1 MKYLLTILVFT
12 ISTNVLMAQKKLSS
26 VETYNMEM
34 GFKETKAKFKA
45 NYDVTKELTLK
56 DGSKII
62 VGQEIKLGESASKLT
77 NTYESIFV
85 GKLTLGGALLAPPT
99 RANTNFK
106 QNDYIVEEIKIKRS
120 MGQVSALFYLKNLTS
135 QGLGQKYVSA
145 SDLSLDNGELDNP
158 NKAMTRAEAIAK
170 LKEGKDLMELDMM
183 TQDEFNALRDELTP
197 IIKGDN

>member
-1 MKYLLTILVFT
+1 MLAV
-12 ISTNVLMAQKKLSS
+12 STNVLIAQKKLSS
-26 VETYNMEM
+26 VETYEMEM

-45 NYDVTKELTLK
+45 NFDVTKELTLK

>member
-12 ISTNVLMAQKKLSS
+12 ISTNVLMSQKLGS
-26 VETYNMEM
+26 VETYDMEM

-45 NYDVTKELTLK
+45 NFDVTKELTLK

-85 GKLTLGGALLAPPT
+85 GRLTLGGALLAPPT

>member
-12 ISTNVLMAQKKLSS
+12 ISTNVLMSQKLGS
-26 VETYNMEM
+26 VETYDMEM

-45 NYDVTKELTLK
+45 NFDVTKELTLK

-85 GKLTLGGALLAPPT
+85 GRMTLGGALLAPPT

>member
-12 ISTNVLMAQKKLSS
+12 ISTNVLMSQKLGS
-26 VETYNMEM
+26 VETYDMQM

-45 NYDVTKELTLK
+45 NFDVTKELTLK

-85 GKLTLGGALLAPPT
+85 GKLTLGGALLVPPT

-145 SDLSLDNGELDNP
+145 SNLSLDNGELDNP

-183 TQDEFNALRDELTP
+183 TQDEFNALRDKLTP
-197 IIKGDN
+197 IIKGGN

>member
-1 MKYLLTILVFT
+1 M
-12 ISTNVLMAQKKLSS
+12 SQKLGS
-26 VETYNMEM
+26 VETYDMQM

-45 NYDVTKELTLK
+45 NFDVTKELTLK

-158 NKAMTRAEAIAK
+158 NKVMTRAEAIAK